1 MRTLTRQE
9 AAERAA
15 LITVEA
21 YDVELD
27 FTTGATTFR
36 STTKLRFN
44 CRQPG
49 ATTFVEL
56 LASGRPSIRLNGRI
70 LDDGLYDGERISL
83 PALDATNELVV
94 EALCGYTDS
103 GEGMHRFVD
112 PEDGETYLYSN
123 AFLYEAQRI
132 FACFDQPD
140 LKATFELRVIASEG
154 WTVLANGAG
163 SETSRGHWAFEP
175 TPRLPTYLIA
185 VCAGPFESFR
195 DGRDGIPLALHCRRS
210 MARYVEADDMLGDAH
225 VALAFFGDLF
235 GRAYPFSKCDL
246 VFVPEMRGAMENAG
260 HRRPATRA
268 DRRHRP

>member
-9 AAERAA
+9 AAERAG
-15 LITVEA
+15 LIAVEA

-36 STTKLRFN
+36 STTRLRFD

-56 LASGRPSIRLNGRI
+56 LASGRPSVRLNGHI
-70 LDDGLYDGERISL
+70 LDDGVYDGERISL
-83 PALDATNELVV
+83 RTSMRRTSSSSKRTAS
-94 EALCGYTDS
+94 YTDT

-140 LKATFELRVIASEG
+140 LKATFELRVIAPDG
-154 WTVLANGAG
+154 LDCPGQ
-163 SETSRGHWAFEP
+163 RGG
-175 TPRLPTYLIA
+175 I
-185 VCAGPFESFR
+185 R
-195 DGRDGIPLALHCRRS
+195 DGARS
-210 MARYVEADDMLGDAH
+210 LG
-225 VALAFFGDLF
+225 V
-235 GRAYPFSKCDL
+235 
-246 VFVPEMRGAMENAG
+246 
-260 HRRPATRA
+260 RA
-268 DRRHRP
+268 DPAAVDVPHRGLRGTIRIVWECPRRHPACGALPAVDGAVRRGRRHARRRAGGTRLLS